1 MTFSPG
7 ALKTFEILAAIAGV
21 AYVILAARRNRL
33 CWIVGAVCS
42 AFIAVVSAVSALPM
56 QASLNVFYVG
66 MSAYGWWSWT
76 SSSAQGEVPVRVW
89 PYPWHIGAV
98 LVVLA
103 LSFSSARWLAKET
116 DAAWPLLDSLTTWF
130 SLLATWLQARAFL
143 ENWLY
148 WVVIDGVLV
157 FLFYT
162 RGNMLLALLN
172 FMFIGI
178 AAATFIAWRRKFRT
192 QMVPA

>member
-1 MTFSPG
+1 VTFSPQ
-7 ALKTFEILAAIAGV
+7 ALNTFEILAAVAGV

-42 AFIAVVSAVSALPM
+42 AFIAVVSGLSALPM
-56 QASLNVFYVG
+56 QASLNVFFVG

-89 PYPWHIGAV
+89 RFAWHMAAV

-103 LSFSSARWLAKET
+103 LSFSSARWLATET

-148 WVVIDGVLV
+148 WIAIDGVLV
-157 FLFYT
+157 FLFYA
-162 RGNMLLALLN
+162 RGKVLLALLN
-172 FMFIGI
+172 LMYIGI
-178 AAATFIAWRRKFRT
+178 AGATFVVWRRNLKM